1 MERYRSFA
9 SAFLEASAA
18 WRAGNL
24 GARFPVTAVRPFLWP
39 GQAPSASAP

>member
-24 GARFPVTAVRPFLWP
+24 GAPFPLTAVRPFLWP
-39 GQAPSASAP
+39 GQARIADAA